1 MFGLARSSSTPLAV
15 SVWPSDTVLISLLVL
30 LILSLVGTAA
40 LALSCHR
47 LRRSAA
53 SARHLADDAVERRFN
68 VLEAV
73 ADGIYIVDDNLMIT
87 HVNEEAERLLRSTS
101 ATLVG
106 SRLDEVCDLLGSEL
120 VPDIAIA
127 RRTGEVIEQTYV
139 FPATDRCVEVRIKPA
154 AEETL
159 IHLRDVTARTRA
171 STRLE
176 ESEQRLQLVTQN
188 VNAVLW
194 TTGRDA
200 RFSAVT
206 GGALGELG
214 LCGDDLLDEPCD
226 RLLARTFLD
235 DAFAGKQVRAEALL
249 GERWLRHHVEPIV
262 DARYGDVSGAVGVSI
277 DITELKRAE
286 QRAWETA
293 NRDRLTGLP
302 SRLALEESLAA
313 ILDAD
318 EEEVG
323 RLAVLFIDL
332 DRFKAIN
339 DTYGHDV
346 GDEVLKITANRIAEA
361 VRGDDVVG
369 RPGGDEFIALLPR
382 ITCAADVDIVAQR
395 IIRLVRR
402 PVTVGGREL
411 LVGASIGVALY
422 PEHGR
427 TTQALVS
434 HADAAMYRAKRR
446 GGNVHLHFDTSME
459 AEISERLTVENG
471 LRLAL
476 ERGEL
481 RVHYQPIVD
490 ADSAR
495 VSGCEALVR
504 WQHPTRGLIF
514 PDVFL
519 PVAEETGL
527 IVEIDRW
534 VMEEAIRAASTIRA
548 VLPDFRVAVNVSPR
562 ALCEEG
568 FGDDVVSAARRHGL
582 PLEALTIE
590 ITEKVVVEPGVV
602 PMLNRLVAAGVRI
615 AIDDFGVGYSSLAY
629 LVDLPIG
636 VVKLDRS
643 FLRDV
648 AGDPR
653 SRSLVRSIV
662 ALAKGLALDVVAEGV
677 ETNDQLSFVRSAGC
691 LCAQGLFFSK
701 ALPLHEFSAFLNER
715 ALVPIAS

>member
-1 MFGLARSSSTPLAV
+1 MLIWLIVLSVSGL
-15 SVWPSDTVLISLLVL
+15 IC
-30 LILSLVGTAA
+30 TAA
-40 LALSCHR
+40 LAYTCRR
-47 LRRSAA
+47 LHHAAA
-53 SARHLADDAVERRFN
+53 SAQWLAADAVERRFN

-73 ADGIYIVDDNLMIT
+73 ADGIYIVDDALTIT

-106 SRLDEVCDLLGSEL
+106 KRLDEVCDPLGSEL

-127 RRTGEVIEQTYV
+127 RRTGDVFERTCV
-139 FPATDRCVEVRIKPA
+139 FPAADRSVEVRIKPA
-154 AEETL
+154 ASETL

-206 GGALGELG
+206 GGALAELG
-214 LCGDDLLDEPCD
+214 LCGTDLLDEPCD
-226 RLLARTFLD
+226 RLLSRTFLD
-235 DAFAGKQVRAEALL
+235 DAFAGKPVRVEALL

-262 DARYGDVSGAVGVSI
+262 DAHYGDVSGAVGVSI

-302 SRLALEESLAA
+302 NRLSLEESLANV
-313 ILDAD
+313 LDD
-318 EEEVG
+318 QGGEDG
-323 RLAVLFIDL
+323 RFAVLFIDL

-339 DTYGHDV
+339 DTLGHDV
-346 GDEVLKITANRIAEA
+346 GDEALKITANRIAEA
-361 VRGDDVVG
+361 VRDDDIVG
-369 RPGGDEFIALLPR
+369 RPGGDEFIVVLPR
-382 ITCAADVDIVAQR
+382 IAGVADVDVVAQR
-395 IIRLVRR
+395 IIRMVRR

-411 LVGASIGVALY
+411 LLGASIGVALY

-427 TTQALVS
+427 TTRALVS

-446 GGNVHLHFDTSME
+446 GGNVHLHFDDSME
-459 AEISERLTVENG
+459 AEITERLTIENG

-481 RVHYQPIVD
+481 CVHYQPIVD
-490 ADSAR
+490 AGSAR
-495 VSGCEALVR
+495 VLGCEALVR
-504 WQHPTRGLIF
+504 WQHPTRGLIP

-527 IVEIDRW
+527 IVDIDRW
-534 VMEEAIRAASTIRA
+534 VMEQAVQATCAIRAL
-548 VLPDFRVAVNVSPR
+548 LPDFQVAVNVSPR
-562 ALCEEG
+562 ALCEAG
-568 FGDDVVSAARRHGL
+568 FGEDVVAAARRHGL
-582 PLEALTIE
+582 PLDALTVE

-602 PMLNRLVAAGVRI
+602 PILNRLVAAGVRI

-636 VVKLDRS
+636 VIKLDRS

-648 AGDPR
+648 AIDPR

-662 ALAKGLALDVVAEGV
+662 ALAKGLDLEVVAEGV
-677 ETNDQLSFVRSAGC
+677 ETDEQLRFVHDAGC
-691 LCAQGLFFSK
+691 LTAQGFFFSK
-701 ALPLHEFSAFLNER
+701 PLPLPEFARFLNES
-715 ALVPIAS
+715 ALIPVAS